1 MHLKYFYFR
10 KELHAILT
18 ESLLGDVVAADYL
31 ICHLVSR
38 VYMRKD
44 ILTLGKLSLNLHN
57 MTSHDNWPKRLATLI
72 QLLTSH
78 SHFLSLTL
86 DNLNKLNFTPR
97 KDFEG
102 NRLVSG
108 LLQVNL

>member
-1 MHLKYFYFR
+1 
-10 KELHAILT
+10 
-18 ESLLGDVVAADYL
+18 
-31 ICHLVSR
+31 
-38 VYMRKD
+38 MRKD

-108 LLQVNL
+108 LLQVNLGIHVV